1 MMGFG
6 RRQGILSGLLNTRLG
21 LVVIQSMCI
30 TCSESSHCFLSRD
43 FVPFQVRNIFD
54 MTFRGFYAMCNGIGD
69 IDTQSSVS

>member
-1 MMGFG
+1 MGFG
-6 RRQGILSGLLNTRLG
+6 GRQDILSVLLNTRLG

-43 FVPFQVRNIFD
+43 LVPFQVCNIFD
-54 MTFRGFYAMCNGIGD
+54 MTFSGFYAVCNGIGD